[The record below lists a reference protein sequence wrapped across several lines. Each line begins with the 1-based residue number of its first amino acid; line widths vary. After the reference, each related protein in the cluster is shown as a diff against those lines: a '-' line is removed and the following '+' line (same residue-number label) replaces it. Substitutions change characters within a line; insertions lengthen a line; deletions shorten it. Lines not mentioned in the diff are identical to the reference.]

1 MSLAPLD
8 TIRTNIISMICH
20 ETSEKV
26 LNDVELLLR
35 ANHIPPM
42 GDYSSEAL
50 KKAVLRSQ
58 EDIYNGNVVTIE
70 EIRSKHPRV

>member
-1 MSLAPLD
+1 MTTAPLD
-8 TIRTNIISMICH
+8 TIRTHIISMICH

-42 GDYSSEAL
+42 SGYSSEAL
-50 KKAVLRSQ
+50 KNAVLRS
-58 EDIYNGNVVTIE
+58 EDDIRNGRTHTIE
-70 EIRSKHPRV
+70 EVRKRFPIP

>member
-1 MSLAPLD
+1 MAIAPLD
-8 TIRTNIISMICH
+8 TIHMRIISMICH

-42 GDYSSEAL
+42 GGYSSEAL
-50 KKAVLRSQ
+50 KNAILRS
-58 EDIYNGNVVTIE
+58 EDDIRNGRTHTIE
-70 EIRSKHPRV
+70 EVRKRFPIP